1 MARLA
6 WFTHLGFGGGSLD
19 AGLGGDRTFSC
30 GTFPD
35 TAAQCSGEKNGNRMV
50 FCGKPW
56 KSLDI
61 MSALPCRLSHKPTQ
75 MQGAGTSLCLL
86 VGGASK
92 RLWLFFKSALV
103 TSLPDQSW
111 W

>member
-61 MSALPCRLSHKPTQ
+61 MSALPCRLSHKP
-75 MQGAGTSLCLL
+75 LPL
-86 VGGASK
+86 GGGSVKAFVAV
-92 RLWLFFKSALV
+92 L
-103 TSLPDQSW
+103 
-111 W
+111 